1 LLKNTD
7 NSTVMLRETG
17 GDVLVNGVDVSDEV
31 ELEHGDRIIFGSNH
45 MYVLYHPQGQG
56 EMFRSIL

>member
-1 LLKNTD
+1 
-7 NSTVMLRETG
+7 MLRETG